1 MQQTPISN
9 FPNELLAGSFGNG
22 HMVFRPEASFN
33 MWPKNVGQDLVL
45 MIRNTT
51 TLTLHKKAHWA
62 NQYRAAA
69 ALALCDIIW
78 NYVVFFSCLR
88 SHSLDLLENFENHQC
103 STTTFKEKKN
113 GLHILFPPLYI
124 QRFLLQILCLFQR
137 FFCHRVVWLATKW
150 DIINFRP
157 AVQWENQKVLLLL
170 WKEYNFE

>member
-1 MQQTPISN
+1 MSISVRTITKVQQTPISN

-62 NQYRAAA
+62 NQYCAAAAA

-113 GLHILFPPLYI
+113 GLHILFPTSIHTTFFASNFVLI
-124 QRFLLQILCLFQR
+124 SKIFL
-137 FFCHRVVWLATKW
+137 
-150 DIINFRP
+150 P
-157 AVQWENQKVLLLL
+157 
-170 WKEYNFE
+170 